1 MSAGQRKRIYFDHG
15 ATAPMLP
22 EVVEAMSPYFSER
35 CGNASSIHSFGREA
49 KKAVDEGRESLA
61 RLLNADPSEIIFTSS
76 GTEADNLAIK
86 GTAMHGGRSG
96 GHIITSVFEHPAVH
110 EPCAHLEGLGF
121 EVTEVP
127 VSEDALVD
135 PDIVRDAIRD
145 DTFLISIMMANSEVG
160 TIQPIQEIG
169 RIAREND
176 ILLHTDA
183 VQAVGKIPIDL
194 KKLDVDLLSI
204 SSHKLHGPK
213 GIGAL
218 FVRDGIGIDPILH
231 GGGHERGIRSSTE
244 NVPGIVGFGKAAEI
258 ARSDMAEVS
267 ERMRGLRDTIVKSVL
282 TKIPNSYLNGH
293 PTQRLAGNAHFRFDF
308 IEGEGLVLG
317 LDMLGIATST
327 GSACS
332 TGSLEPSHVLLAM
345 GLRHEQAHGSL
356 RVTLGRENNH
366 EEASYFVDV
375 LPGVVSKLREISPF
389 NGDKP
394 LGTDTGEACVQR

>member
-1 MSAGQRKRIYFDHG
+1 
-15 ATAPMLP
+15 MLP
-22 EVVEAMSPYFSER
+22 EVVEAMSPYFSDR

-49 KKAVDEGRESLA
+49 KRAVDEGRERLA
-61 RLLNADPSEIIFTSS
+61 RLLNADPSEIVFTSG
-76 GTEADNLAIK
+76 GTESDNLAIK
-86 GTAMHGGRSG
+86 GTAMHGRRSG
-96 GHIITSVFEHPAVH
+96 GHIITSVMEHPAVH

-121 EVTEVP
+121 EVTRVP
-127 VSEDALVD
+127 VSKDALVD
-135 PDIVRDAIRD
+135 AGAVRDAIRD

-169 RIAREND
+169 RIAKDRD
-176 ILLHTDA
+176 ILFHTDA

-204 SSHKLHGPK
+204 SSHKLYGPK

-218 FVRDGIGIDPILH
+218 FVRDGTEIDPILH
-231 GGGHERGIRSSTE
+231 GGGHEGGIRSSTE

-258 ARSDMAEVS
+258 AGRDMAEVS
-267 ERMRGLRDTIVKSVL
+267 EKMRGLRDTMVEGVL
-282 TKIPNSYLNGH
+282 AKIPNSYLNGH
-293 PTQRLAGNAHFRFDF
+293 PTQRLDGNAHFRFDF

-366 EEASYFVDV
+366 EEAGYFVEV

-389 NGDKP
+389 NGDRP
-394 LGTDTGEACVQR
+394 LGTDSGEACVQR